1 MTRFLIVAAGGGVG
15 AALRY
20 GVGLGLGRL
29 LPGAA
34 WPWGTFAVNGLGGLA
49 MGLLVGWLARHSTGS
64 GFSSEGTRLF
74 MTIGLLG
81 GFTTFSSFSLEMV
94 LLAERGQT
102 GLAAVYAGTSILAG
116 VAGLFAGLAIMRS
129 VG

>member
-20 GVGLGLGRL
+20 GVGLGLGRV

-49 MGLLVGWLARHSTGS
+49 MGLLVGWLAQRGGAHAETW
-64 GFSSEGTRLF
+64 RLL
-74 MTIGLLG
+74 IGVGLLG
-81 GFTTFSSFSLEMV
+81 GFTTFSAFSLEAW
-94 LLAERGQT
+94 LLIERGQLT
-102 GLAAVYAGTSILAG
+102 FALLYVVLSVCLSISALVFGLTMTRV
-116 VAGLFAGLAIMRS
+116 F
-129 VG
+129 